1 METGELATAVIE
13 ASTRAAVHT
22 AVADL
27 YESVGRE
34 IARRKP
40 ACVLSGKCCH
50 FDEYGHRL
58 YVTTLELAKFFH
70 DYQTRPRASISPSRS
85 TEGEGRGKG
94 SVGVPTRSAEP
105 KMHPH
110 PIPLPEYM
118 ERGPENA
125 GKSCP
130 LQSARLCTV
139 HTIRPMGCRLF
150 FCDSSSNDW
159 QHDQYEKFHADLKR
173 LHESLAVPYF
183 YVEWRAALSQ
193 LGFT

>member
-1 METGELATAVIE
+1 
-13 ASTRAAVHT
+13 
-22 AVADL
+22 
-27 YESVGRE
+27 
-34 IARRKP
+34 
-40 ACVLSGKCCH
+40 
-50 FDEYGHRL
+50 
-58 YVTTLELAKFFH
+58 
-70 DYQTRPRASISPSRS
+70 
-85 TEGEGRGKG
+85 
-94 SVGVPTRSAEP
+94 
-105 KMHPH
+105 
-110 PIPLPEYM
+110 M
-118 ERGPENA
+118 ERGPEWD

-130 LQSARLCTV
+130 FQAGRVCTV